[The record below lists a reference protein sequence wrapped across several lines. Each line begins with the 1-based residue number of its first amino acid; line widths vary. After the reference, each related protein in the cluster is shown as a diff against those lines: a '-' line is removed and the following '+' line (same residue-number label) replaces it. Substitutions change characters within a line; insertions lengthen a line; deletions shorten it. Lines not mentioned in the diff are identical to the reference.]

1 MTRLFLALI
10 AAVTIFAPTY
20 VVAQEFT
27 AAQKE
32 QIQKMFKEYLMNN
45 GEVVLDSVNK
55 YQGELVEKE
64 REEANKKAESFIEEL
79 KTRDDLATAG
89 NPKGDI
95 TVVEFFDYNCG
106 YCTRALNEI
115 ETLLESDKNVRVV
128 FMDMPILGPPS
139 LEASKW
145 SLAAQN
151 QGKYWEYHRAIMNH
165 KGQKNVSALKKIA
178 KDLDLDVDQL
188 EKDKDSK
195 KIADMLEKNI
205 ADAQALNIRGTPGF
219 IIDGE
224 ISPGYIPVAEMKRII
239 ANARKNNS

>member
-1 MTRLFLALI
+1 
-10 AAVTIFAPTY
+10 
-20 VVAQEFT
+20 
-27 AAQKE
+27 
-32 QIQKMFKEYLMNN
+32 MNN

>member
-1 MTRLFLALI
+1 VTRLFLALI

-64 REEANKKAESFIEEL
+64 REEAN
-79 KTRDDLATAG
+79 
-89 NPKGDI
+89 N
-95 TVVEFFDYNCG
+95 
-106 YCTRALNEI
+106 
-115 ETLLESDKNVRVV
+115 
-128 FMDMPILGPPS
+128 
-139 LEASKW
+139 
-145 SLAAQN
+145 
-151 QGKYWEYHRAIMNH
+151 
-165 KGQKNVSALKKIA
+165 QKNVSALKKIA

-205 ADAQALNIRGTPGF
+205 ADAQALKHRKFQMDASQRRKSKGR
-219 IIDGE
+219 
-224 ISPGYIPVAEMKRII
+224 IPDL
-239 ANARKNNS
+239 